1 MDYFLAIGIFSLP
14 ALLVGLFV
22 RHWWAVLL
30 TIGVYISF
38 CLVYPHLYSAS
49 YSNSSDFNS
58 ATQYS
63 IVVLGLWGLPA
74 VAAACLGVAVRLLVR
89 WLALD
94 RPTPP
99 PVRDWPQFLTRPLDW
114 FEEERGIAKDAALQR
129 TPRTLTDGPKR
140 SGRGR

>member
-1 MDYFLAIGIFSLP
+1 MGFFLAIAVFSLP

-30 TIGVYISF
+30 TIGVYVSF
-38 CLVYPHLYSAS
+38 CLVYPHLYSES
-49 YSNSSDFNS
+49 YSNSSDFNT

-63 IVVLGLWGLPA
+63 IVLLGLWGLPA
-74 VAAACLGVAVRLLVR
+74 VVAACLGVAVRLLVR
-89 WLALD
+89 WLVLD

-99 PVRDWPQFLTRPLDW
+99 PVRAWPQLLAWPFQWL
-114 FEEERGIAKDAALQR
+114 EGERQIAKDAALQR
-129 TPRTLTDGPKR
+129 TAQPRISRTTR